1 MASIAEMY
9 CSEVKKDTR
18 VYFAQ
23 WLPNTTIELGTVG
36 VLNGHVFI
44 PKTSLA
50 EQGITGIGEVADP
63 SSTPLDIQSHKDV
76 KVTLKLAGQV
86 STGAPS
92 IPQANAG
99 VVVEF
104 GHQGAYVIKAGAS
117 YEPRLANVARLEDEI
132 LARFKAGSW
141 KKEWVVVSQ
150 LVKTP
155 KASILVAQTSSA
167 KVEITAQ
174 GDATVGQAVKL
185 GDVKFSFDITSESG
199 KVYNFLDANDVTP
212 LFQLVGVKRRFPGK
226 TDVGTLDFHADS
238 AEVDNVDLGDDGDL
252 RDVLYLGRL

>member
-1 MASIAEMY
+1 
-9 CSEVKKDTR
+9 
-18 VYFAQ
+18 
-23 WLPNTTIELGTVG
+23 
-36 VLNGHVFI
+36 
-44 PKTSLA
+44 
-50 EQGITGIGEVADP
+50 
-63 SSTPLDIQSHKDV
+63 HKDV
-76 KVTLKLAGQV
+76 KVTLKLASQV

-104 GHQGAYVIKAGAS
+104 GRQGAYVIKAGTS

-132 LARFKAGSW
+132 LARLKAGSW

-155 KASILVAQTSSA
+155 NASILVSQTSNA

-185 GDVKFSFDITSESG
+185 GDVKFSFGITSESG
-199 KVYNFLDANDVTP
+199 KVYNFLDAENITP
-212 LFQLVGVKRRFPGK
+212 LFQLVGVKRRFLGR
-226 TDVGTLDFHADS
+226 TNVGTLDFRADS
-238 AEVDNVDLGDDGDL
+238 AEIDAADLGDNEDV

>member
-1 MASIAEMY
+1 MKSIAEMY
-9 CSEVKKDTR
+9 CSEVKKDTQI
-18 VYFAQ
+18 YFAQ
-23 WLPNTTIELGTVG
+23 WLPNATIELGTVG
-36 VLNGHVFI
+36 VLHGDVFI
-44 PKTSLA
+44 PKTSLQ
-50 EQGITGIGEVADP
+50 EEGITGIGEVADP

-76 KVTLKLAGQV
+76 KVALKLAGQV

-104 GHQGAYVIKAGAS
+104 GHQGAYVIKAAAS
-117 YEPRLANVARLEDEI
+117 YEPRLGNVARLEDEI
-132 LARFKAGSW
+132 LARYKAGKW

-150 LVKTP
+150 LVRTP
-155 KASILVAQTSSA
+155 KASILVSQTSSA

-185 GDVKFSFDITSESG
+185 GDVKFSFDITSEAG
-199 KVYNFLDANDVTP
+199 KVYNFLDSNNVTP
-212 LFQLVGVKRRFPGK
+212 LFQLVGVKRRFLGK
-226 TDVGTLDFHADS
+226 TNVGTLDYRAATVEID
-238 AEVDNVDLGDDGDL
+238 AVDLDEHEEP